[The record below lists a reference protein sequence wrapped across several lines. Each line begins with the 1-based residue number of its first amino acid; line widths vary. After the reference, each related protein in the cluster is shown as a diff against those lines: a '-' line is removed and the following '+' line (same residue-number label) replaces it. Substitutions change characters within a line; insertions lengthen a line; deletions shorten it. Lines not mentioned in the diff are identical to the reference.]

1 MKITKFH
8 KQIFRE
14 AAESLLTG
22 YNPFCCA
29 AIATAC
35 ADHAQLREECEKIF
49 FAFYFIDSGIS
60 HDGELMWRLFDG
72 GEQIST
78 PELNLEARVF
88 ALLTICQF
96 NHTP

>member
-14 AAESLLTG
+14 AAERILTG
-22 YNPFCCA
+22 CNALCCA

-35 ADHAQLREECEKIF
+35 ASNAQLRKECEKIF
-49 FAFYFIDSGIS
+49 FAFYFIDSGIR

-72 GEQIST
+72 DEQIST
-78 PELNLEARVF
+78 PELNHEARVF